1 MLTVKQ
7 SVVMRRNKLDIILAT
22 DKNHGGKK
30 QENKVTYFDGLATLH
45 ARNKSID
52 LKRNTGDRDRR

>member
-30 QENKVTYFDGLATLH
+30 AGKQSYIF
-45 ARNKSID
+45 
-52 LKRNTGDRDRR
+52 

>member
-1 MLTVKQ
+1 M
-7 SVVMRRNKLDIILAT
+7 
-22 DKNHGGKK
+22 GEKK

-45 ARNKSID
+45 TRNKSID